1 MEDQKYIYWH
11 PGDEQPECLS
21 GWMWY
26 SGTSRE
32 YIKCYEHDNSPLN
45 TENHYRKTVT
55 AEEYR
60 AFHGMKLWHSIYPD
74 SKIQDGY
81 RVIDFRRPDIGEL
94 FAYIDGCTGE
104 SKGILS
110 AFAPILA
117 KIEPEIVWVTP
128 TQADVINS
136 IKTTGDYP
144 EAVFGGGSIG
154 KLVCVYGEQYMDS
167 TGYSYDHCK
176 MNAALRE
183 EWK

>member
-1 MEDQKYIYWH
+1 MSEQKYIYWH
-11 PGDEQPECLS
+11 PGDEQPEDLS
-21 GWMWY
+21 GWRYFNVSFGEFFSRAREENPLGHNVY
-26 SGTSRE
+26 SKEVSE
-32 YIKCYEHDNSPLN
+32 
-45 TENHYRKTVT
+45 
-55 AEEYR
+55 AEYR
-60 AFHGMKLWHSIYPD
+60 AHHGMKLWHSIYPD

-128 TQADVINS
+128 TQQDVIDC
-136 IKTTGDYP
+136 IKATGDYP